1 MTLGDYL
8 KIVSRNWVLIA
19 VAGLL
24 GGAVGLAVASA
35 SPPMYRST
43 SSLLVVSDRG
53 DNPSE
58 LVQGST
64 YAENLVATY
73 VVLAGS
79 EIVLQPVIEEL
90 GLDVSVKSLA
100 SAISADSPLNT
111 VIIDIH
117 ADNQDPEMAQRL
129 AAGVTQS
136 LARVVTS
143 QVSPTTADGKPTI
156 RLTTIQSASLPK
168 YPFSPRRRLSVAVG
182 GIGGLGVGVLF
193 AITKSLARQ
202 TLRSRDDVAQVT
214 AVPVVGEV
222 VGTPKGVTLP
232 GSLLRDP
239 QGVHAES
246 VRSIA
251 ANLSFLRLGEQLR
264 SIVVTSASPA
274 ESKSSLVSSLGLA
287 VAETQR
293 VLLIDAD
300 LRRPSLAKLAQLE
313 GAVGLTSVLRGE
325 LSLQDAVQ
333 PWAKDGL
340 DVLAAGALPPNPGQM
355 LASNA
360 MRDLLDRARAEYD
373 LVIVDSAP
381 ALAVTDAKWLGHMT
395 DGALIVSRYGR
406 TSTRALRKVIDAME
420 AASVPVLGVIISYMP
435 RAFQSRYGD
444 PGHEFPETRVFS
456 LEVSPDAEP
465 QHQEEQEA
473 RPQV

>member
-1 MTLGDYL
+1 MLLVDYL
-8 KIVSRNWVLIA
+8 KIILRNWILIS
-19 VAGLL
+19 VAGLV
-24 GGAVGLAVASA
+24 GATVGLGVALA

-43 SSLLVVSDRG
+43 SSVLVISDRG

-73 VVLAGS
+73 VVLVGS
-79 EIVLQPVIEEL
+79 EIVLQPVIDEL
-90 GLDVSVKSLA
+90 GLDTSVKSLA
-100 SAISADSPLNT
+100 TAISADSPLNT

-117 ADNQDPEMAQRL
+117 ADSQDPAMAQQL
-129 AAGVTQS
+129 SASVAQS
-136 LARVVTS
+136 LANVANK
-143 QVSPTTADGKPTI
+143 VSPTTMDGKATI

-168 YPFSPRRRLSVAVG
+168 YPFSPRKRLSVAVG
-182 GIGGLGVGVLF
+182 GIGGLGVGVLI
-193 AITKSLARQ
+193 AITRSLLRQ
-202 TLRSRDDVAQVT
+202 TLRGRDDVAQVT

-222 VGTPKGVTLP
+222 VGTPKGLTLP

-239 QGVHAES
+239 QGIHAES

-264 SIVVTSASPA
+264 SFVITSASPT
-274 ESKSSLVSSLGLA
+274 ESKSSMVSALGLT

-300 LRRPSLAKLAQLE
+300 LRRPSLATLTQLE
-313 GAVGLTSVLRGE
+313 GAVGLTNVLRGE
-325 LSLQDAVQ
+325 ISLHDAVQ

-340 DVLAAGALPPNPGQM
+340 DVLVAGGLPPNPAQM

-360 MRDLLDRARAEYD
+360 MRDLLAKARDEYD

-395 DGALIVSRYGR
+395 DGALIVTRYGR
-406 TSTRALRKVIDAME
+406 TSTRAIRKVIDAME
-420 AASVPVLGVIISYMP
+420 AASVPVLGVIVSYMP
-435 RAFQSRYGD
+435 RASQSRYGD
-444 PGHEFPETRVFS
+444 ARYESSEAIIPS
-456 LEVSPDAEP
+456 LEEETIAEP
-465 QHQEEQEA
+465 RRQEG
-473 RPQV
+473 